1 MYTSVFALVAAFAV
15 RATVRM
21 FTASEGANWV

>member
-1 MYTSVFALVAAFAV
+1 MYSSVFALIVAFVTRAAV
-15 RATVRM
+15 ST

>member
-1 MYTSVFALVAAFAV
+1 MYTSVFALIAAFAV

-21 FTASEGANWV
+21 FTASEGFNWV